1 MKPGYKFSSISQG
14 MGYYRD
20 DGVSSGVVAPL
31 HTTYEQ
37 NGTAQCAQMAE
48 YQRNHGEAGA
58 GGACCV
64 MP

>member
-1 MKPGYKFSSISQG
+1 